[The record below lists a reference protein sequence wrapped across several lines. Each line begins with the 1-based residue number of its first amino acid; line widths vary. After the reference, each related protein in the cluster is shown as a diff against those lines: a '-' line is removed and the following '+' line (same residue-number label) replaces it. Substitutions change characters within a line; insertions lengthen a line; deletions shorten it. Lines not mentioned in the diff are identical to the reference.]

1 VHVFICW
8 SGRRSRRVAKAIA
21 GQWLPEM
28 FQTKVTSFA
37 SFTDIEKG
45 EGWFDRLVAE
55 LGKADAAVLC
65 LTPENLASP
74 WMHFESG
81 MVSRLGKGIVFTFF
95 LGSDA
100 GKIQDPLK
108 QIQVTVSTEPDTKRL
123 ALKLAALAQVAESE
137 VQTRWAS
144 AWSKLA
150 DVIREVETP
159 GMEDLYPGFTKLF
172 ERKTFDERLEECA
185 DQLWL
190 KRYEGARDTARAV
203 DSHRD
208 LIAGAAKPWQL
219 WLYDKLIHQVDGY
232 VDEIK
237 QYLLLERP
245 FDVGEKGTIDF
256 ASPRPVT
263 PSPAPRSLSVICERR
278 CREIRHAVFCLTRP
292 DHGAPVLPESLAFT
306 KLRRDQ
312 FDDKKQMVHV
322 RGWRVDR
329 ASLGIRTD
337 EDLERCARS
346 VWDYDRIMY
355 YKARETEPTTI
366 ASMIGC
372 VGQELEKAQAED
384 EPSLMALHYAVK
396 SLASTIG
403 RATGEAYDRREAA
416 SLLDE
421 IEEFL
426 NAAGPNS
433 HPKIR
438 RNIADIRTMLT
449 TIPLRS

>member
-1 VHVFICW
+1 M
-8 SGRRSRRVAKAIA
+8 AEAIA
-21 GQWLPEM
+21 GQWLPEI
-28 FQTKVTSFA
+28 FGTKVTSFV

-45 EGWFDRLVAE
+45 EEWFDRVVAE
-55 LGKADAAVLC
+55 LGKADTAVLC
-65 LTPENLASP
+65 LTPENLSSP

-100 GKIQDPLK
+100 AKIQDPLK
-108 QIQVTVSTEPDTKRL
+108 QIQVTLSTEPDTKRL
-123 ALKLAALAQVAESE
+123 ALKLGALAQVAESE
-137 VQTRWAS
+137 TQARWAN
-144 AWSKLA
+144 AWSQLA
-150 DVIREVETP
+150 GVIREVGTP
-159 GMEDLYPGFTKLF
+159 GLEDLYPGFTKLF
-172 ERKTFDERLEECA
+172 ERKTDERLEECA

-190 KRYEGARDTARAV
+190 KRYEAVRDTARAV
-203 DSHRD
+203 ESHRD
-208 LIAGAAKPWQL
+208 LIAGAAEPWQL

-232 VDEIK
+232 VDAIK

-245 FDVGEKGTIDF
+245 FDMGEKGIIDF
-256 ASPRPVT
+256 ASPRPLT
-263 PSPAPRSLSVICERR
+263 PSSAPRSLSVYCERR
-278 CREIRHAVFCLTRP
+278 SREIRHAVFCLTRP

-346 VWDYDRIMY
+346 VWDYDRVMY
-355 YKARETEPTTI
+355 YKTRETEPTTI
-366 ASMIGC
+366 VAMIGC
-372 VGQELEKAQAED
+372 VAQELEKVQAED
-384 EPSLMALHYAVK
+384 EPSMMALHYAVK
-396 SLASTIG
+396 TLGSTIG
-403 RATGEAYDRREAA
+403 RGTGEAYDRRETA

-421 IEEFL
+421 LEEFL
-426 NAAGPNS
+426 NAAGPNE

-438 RNIADIRTMLT
+438 RNIAEIRTLLAA
-449 TIPLRS
+449 IPHRL